1 MKGTNFHLEVLQKD
15 QALVKPESETP
26 NGLYFLSNLDQN
38 IAVIV
43 RTIYCFKSEER
54 GNEEAVQVIKKALSQ
69 VLVHYYPLAGR
80 LTISPEG
87 NWLKTINDHV
97 GFSLYLFELTQQYQ
111 SMSLMVVK
119 IQVNSQWTVLKKELC
134 LWKQKQTVKW
144 MRSVTSRNRT
154 LKLWG
159 NLSTML

>member
-1 MKGTNFHLEVLQKD
+1 MVCVIASHHVLVLVSQSLQRSFHIHNSSFMFVHQVAENNNKEVTLSASVEKNNMKEPNIHLEVLQKEPA
-15 QALVKPESETP
+15 ALVKPESETP
-26 NGLYFLSNLDQN
+26 KGLYFLSNLDQN

-87 NWLKTINDHV
+87 TLLKTINDQ
-97 GFSLYLFELTQQYQ
+97 FRSL
-111 SMSLMVVK
+111 
-119 IQVNSQWTVLKKELC
+119 
-134 LWKQKQTVKW
+134 
-144 MRSVTSRNRT
+144 
-154 LKLWG
+154 
-159 NLSTML
+159 

>member
-1 MKGTNFHLEVLQKD
+1 MDNNMKGTNFHLEVHQKEP
-15 QALVKPESETP
+15 ALVKPESETRK
-26 NGLYFLSNLDQN
+26 GLYFLSNLDQN

-87 NWLKTINDHV
+87 N
-97 GFSLYLFELTQQYQ
+97 
-111 SMSLMVVK
+111 
-119 IQVNSQWTVLKKELC
+119 
-134 LWKQKQTVKW
+134 
-144 MRSVTSRNRT
+144 
-154 LKLWG
+154 
-159 NLSTML
+159 